1 VNDSSGRRVC
11 IWYAGVE
18 CLSPG
23 DPDLIAAA
31 PRMLELLKSMPGFH
45 STRSDEIPALSE
57 WFAKVNSLLAEIDD
71 ATAPGT

>member
-31 PRMLELLKSMPGFH
+31 PRMLELL
-45 STRSDEIPALSE
+45 RSYDTIREDPTAPTWLE
-57 WFAKVNSLLAEIDD
+57 RQKALLAEIDGD
-71 ATAPGT
+71 